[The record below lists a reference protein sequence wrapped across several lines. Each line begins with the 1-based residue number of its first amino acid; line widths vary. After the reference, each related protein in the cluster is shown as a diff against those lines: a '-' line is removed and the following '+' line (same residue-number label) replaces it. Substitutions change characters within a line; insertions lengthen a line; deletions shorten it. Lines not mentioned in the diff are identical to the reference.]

1 MSRTTVA
8 LTALLLTATLALC
21 QTQPVFV
28 ANFDEGFNAMGLD
41 GPVVAEPEGAPEL
54 ARGRSGSALKSGPD
68 TGYLRYPTEGIIST
82 EGGTI
87 EMWVQALDWK
97 PTEDKFHVFFDVRGE
112 GALYL
117 YKYYQGTNLLMLSC
131 DNTGGPYFSSPSKMH
146 WQPGE
151 WHHIAGTWSPDGVLS
166 YIDGKPAAPLP
177 SAGELPVSLGET
189 FLIGDHPWHIER
201 TTSSLI
207 DDVRIYDR
215 ALSPEHIAAHFAG
228 NYDFAAPLSEKTVT
242 LRYSLDA
249 DTKRVSVALST
260 AADVPD
266 ERVSAR
272 VALVLKGGDL
282 PANAAVVH
290 FRAGRASHDLQ
301 LKSLEPGEFDVVAAI
316 FDGDTRAVELRRP
329 LIIPAIDWRGNTIGR
344 DDRVIPPWTPL
355 QAGDGTVRCW
365 GREYTLTDAGL
376 PAQMTSAGEDLL
388 AGPVQVRLRSGE
400 TEAVWSGGDH
410 RRRLSD
416 AHTRLEVSGELRGT
430 VGDADARLEISSWT
444 EYDGL
449 MYLTLSLPEGAR
461 MPGDSLSLEIPLR
474 TPRAVYRHRWAR
486 SWAGVTGN
494 LPAGGG
500 VVDKSAFLP
509 YYWLGDNDRGLFW
522 FCASD

>member
-1 MSRTTVA
+1 MRTRMLILA
-8 LTALLLTATLALC
+8 ALALG
-21 QTQPVFV
+21 V
-28 ANFDEGFNAMGLD
+28 
-41 GPVVAEPEGAPEL
+41 GPVRAAVDEHTTFLAHFDTGALPDYCVGDWSFGLAGEPVLVE
-54 ARGRSGSALKSGPD
+54 GRSGKALQLSARRSIN
-68 TGYLRYPTEGIIST
+68 YPAAGKIDPRQ
-82 EGGTI
+82 GTI
-87 EMWVQALDWK
+87 EFWLRW
-97 PTEDKFHVFFDVRGE
+97 PTAPGQDPKLSIFHLGTAA
-112 GALYL
+112 GSYL
-117 YKYYQGTNLLMLSC
+117 RFNTV
-131 DNTGGPYFSSPSKMH
+131 TGGKLGMAYNVGKGQEQNWHRVEIPPPD

-228 NYDFAAPLSEKTVT
+228 NYDFAAPLNEKTVT

-272 VALVLKGGDL
+272 VALVPKGGEL

-316 FDGDTRAVELRRP
+316 FDGDTRAVELRR
-329 LIIPAIDWRGNTIGR
+329 
-344 DDRVIPPWTPL
+344 RVRP
-355 QAGDGTVRCW
+355 GC
-365 GREYTLTDAGL
+365 
-376 PAQMTSAGEDLL
+376 
-388 AGPVQVRLRSGE
+388 
-400 TEAVWSGGDH
+400 
-410 RRRLSD
+410 
-416 AHTRLEVSGELRGT
+416 LE
-430 VGDADARLEISSWT
+430 
-444 EYDGL
+444 
-449 MYLTLSLPEGAR
+449 
-461 MPGDSLSLEIPLR
+461 
-474 TPRAVYRHRWAR
+474 
-486 SWAGVTGN
+486 
-494 LPAGGG
+494 
-500 VVDKSAFLP
+500 
-509 YYWLGDNDRGLFW
+509 
-522 FCASD
+522 